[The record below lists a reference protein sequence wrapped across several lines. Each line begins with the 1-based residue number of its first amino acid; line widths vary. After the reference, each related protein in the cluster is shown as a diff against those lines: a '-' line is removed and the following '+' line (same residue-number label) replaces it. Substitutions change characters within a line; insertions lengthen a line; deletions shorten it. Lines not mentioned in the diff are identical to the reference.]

1 MYIIYLKLYQAPL
14 KKSQR
19 EPNELRVAAGPVPP
33 VAAGAPHGTGC
44 PRAIPVPPLAEGLH
58 GLRPHRPAPC
68 ASGDARG
75 RCPWWLRCR
84 WARGRWRR
92 GRARSQGAR
101 DGGPA
106 GGGLAAHR
114 FTPPS
119 TASRARC
126 SAKDWRRPSSA
137 ALLLRFCSIA
147 YFYGNN
153 SLRVEKGVWPI
164 NQLKTKRQAL
174 FASAGS
180 KS

>member
-33 VAAGAPHGTGC
+33 MAPGAPGV
-44 PRAIPVPPLAEGLH
+44 PVPSPCRRLPKGCMAFGLAAPLLM
-58 GLRPHRPAPC
+58 LRVMLG
-68 ASGDARG
+68 GDARG
-75 RCPWWLRCR
+75 GCG
-84 WARGRWRR
+84 AGGHGDDD
-92 GRARSQGAR
+92 GRAGARSWGAR

-119 TASRARC
+119 AASRARC